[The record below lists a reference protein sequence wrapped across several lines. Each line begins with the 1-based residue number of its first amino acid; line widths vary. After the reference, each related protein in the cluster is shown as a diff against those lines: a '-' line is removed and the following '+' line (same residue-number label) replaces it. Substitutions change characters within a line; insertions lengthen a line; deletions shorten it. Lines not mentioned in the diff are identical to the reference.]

1 MPGAGCLLISVN
13 PCGGLAVALQ
23 QRRAENNPQGGVF
36 SRAAIGHFDKGLTFA
51 VSGGIPMISRLK
63 KILII
68 LNLKALI
75 VTVLAVGS
83 TWLCIKY
90 NIQAD
95 FPLTLIATA
104 IIFPIVFSIGGAYK
118 RREAALKEYG
128 VLKAHGRAIYFAVRD
143 WLDKPDDVALE
154 RARVMLA
161 ELLTSC
167 RTLFVNPVADMRKN
181 EELVYKEFSDISKF
195 IRTDL
200 REKGLASGEVS
211 RCNQYLSKMFQAFE
225 NIKHVYQYRTPV
237 TLRAFS
243 DFFITVLPPLYGPY
257 FAHIAVD
264 YSTGLTYAMPVLFA
278 LVLTSLDNIQEH
290 LENPF
295 DQVGED
301 DLYINVEQFVRRLY

>member
-1 MPGAGCLLISVN
+1 ML
-13 PCGGLAVALQ
+13 
-23 QRRAENNPQGGVF
+23 
-36 SRAAIGHFDKGLTFA
+36 
-51 VSGGIPMISRLK
+51 RLK

-75 VTVLAVGS
+75 VTVLAVAS
-83 TWLCIKY
+83 TWLCLRYDIK
-90 NIQAD
+90 AD

-118 RREAALKEYG
+118 RREVALDKYSS
-128 VLKAHGRAIYFAVRD
+128 LKSHGRAIYFATRD
-143 WLDKPDDVALE
+143 WLDDPDDETLKKARAL
-154 RARVMLA
+154 LGQ
-161 ELLTSC
+161 LLTSC
-167 RTLFVNPVADMRKN
+167 REMFVAPVSEMRTN
-181 EELVYKEFSDISKF
+181 EEKVYKDFSDLSKF

-211 RCNQYLSKMFQAFE
+211 RCNQYLSKMFMAFE
-225 NIKHVYQYRTPV
+225 SIKHVYQYRTPV

-257 FAHIAVD
+257 FAYIAVD
-264 YSTGLTYAMPVLFA
+264 YSPGLTYAMPILFA
-278 LVLTSLDNIQEH
+278 LVLTALDNIQEH